1 MSNNL
6 PNIIALVIGLV
17 FLAACGTQAKRPV
30 AEVAAPAP
38 VSKIIVGQDDV
49 NGQIIGDIAR
59 SHRFARLQI
68 GMTRSEVEQ
77 LVGRPTDIT
86 AQSLGT
92 AWVPYYFGSDT
103 WHTESYYRGEGR
115 LVFDTNSHL
124 VLIDVSENARK

>member
-6 PNIIALVIGLV
+6 LNIISVAIGLV
-17 FLAACGTQAKRPV
+17 FLAACGSPAKRP
-30 AEVAAPAP
+30 APESAHPAP
-38 VSKIIVGQDDV
+38 LSKIIVGHDNV
-49 NGQIIGDIAR
+49 NGQVIGDIP
-59 SHRFARLQI
+59 SGSPFAKLQI
-68 GMTRSEVEQ
+68 GMTRTEVEK

-115 LVFDTNSHL
+115 LVFDTASHL